1 MDNLTYSD
9 MCTESHVHMVLNYLQ
24 AKMTKHM
31 SLNARRE
38 WGKKEA
44 VLIQLFYLVFA
55 QPPLF
60 CVHLFGM
67 IEVKIFILQHENSGE
82 LCLNKSY

>member
-1 MDNLTYSD
+1 MHRVT
-9 MCTESHVHMVLNYLQ
+9 CTHGSKLSSGKNDKAYVFECKKRVG
-24 AKMTKHM
+24 
-31 SLNARRE
+31 
-38 WGKKEA
+38 GKKEA

>member
-1 MDNLTYSD
+1 
-9 MCTESHVHMVLNYLQ
+9 
-24 AKMTKHM
+24 M
-31 SLNARRE
+31 SWNARE
-38 WGKKEA
+38 WEKKEA

-60 CVHLFGM
+60 CAHLFGM

-82 LCLNKSY
+82 LCLNKFYHLAFSLHHPTTTTAVKP